1 MTVNFETLRKTN
13 PTIRCN
19 GWAKKVTGLDKS
31 VSNGYSIKG
40 EFVNKSKGELKYMD
54 GVYLD
59 CSKPRG
65 QKNYHI
71 FKVEDGEATVLQALE
86 DADRTWAT
94 QLWDTIDSALATVD
108 TSEEAQAQR
117 LANLVL
123 EQCNNKGLLNQ
134 VARILSHNHEGDKFF
149 KNRRMVEGF
158 LDYHRCMEL
167 PFARRHSNGEFW
179 EHDGEWSRRN
189 TLAYESLL
197 EEGYTEHQAFF
208 KIVIEDRFDVT
219 IDDIK
224 NGDVELEVKVINEFE
239 LQEEYQFHYSVPYY
253 YFYGEHF
260 GDAPYGI
267 KQFDIRNYMIV
278 GRSKGN
284 EWFKPK
290 IYVKLF
296 SDKLWKDYLGEYT
309 ISP

>member
-94 QLWDTIDSALATVD
+94 HLWDTIDSALATVD

-134 VARILSHNHEGDKFF
+134 VARILSNNHEGDKFF
-149 KNRRMVEGF
+149 KNRRMVEGL

-189 TLAYESLL
+189 TLTYEGLL

-208 KIVIEDRFDVT
+208 NLVIEDRFDMT

-239 LQEEYQFHYSVPYY
+239 LQEEYQFYYSVPYY

-278 GRSKGN
+278 GRTKGD
-284 EWFKPK
+284 EWSKPK